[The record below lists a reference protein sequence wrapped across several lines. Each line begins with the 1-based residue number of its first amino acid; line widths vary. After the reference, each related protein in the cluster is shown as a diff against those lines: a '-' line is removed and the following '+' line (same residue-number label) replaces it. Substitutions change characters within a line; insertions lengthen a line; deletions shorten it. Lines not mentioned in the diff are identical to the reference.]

1 MAHPLQKGNNYSL
14 GQGIIILC
22 SAWSL
27 LIVNFIP
34 ADKTVEIGV
43 KSSGG
48 GQRQEA

>member
-1 MAHPLQKGNNYSL
+1 MFCMEPFDCKY
-14 GQGIIILC
+14 
-22 SAWSL
+22 
-27 LIVNFIP
+27 FIP